1 MILYFFATSHLY
13 INKIRII
20 FAPTNAPKIFYITM
34 EKFTFA
40 IKWHEILKPYSDDIR
55 REVYD
60 AIIEYVATGAIIEMQ
75 PVSRMAF
82 DFIRYEID
90 EKERRK
96 EERLAKK
103 QSQAKAQAEQKETFD
118 PDEITDSYIGTGK
131 LSTPLVV
138 QSNGVAVIVSN
149 DKIHS
154 FVRRCV
160 SDMLDRELTPSGDEN
175 RFFNTLH
182 IIASN
187 RLDIIREDIK
197 RHHTDEE
204 FTDELWNSIVNNAC
218 AKFPK

>member
-1 MILYFFATSHLY
+1 M
-13 INKIRII
+13 K
-20 FAPTNAPKIFYITM
+20 
-34 EKFTFA
+34 KFTFA

-60 AIIEYVATGAIIEMQ
+60 AIIEYVATGTIIEMQ

-197 RHHTDEE
+197 KHHNDEE
-204 FTDELWNSIVNNAC
+204 FTDELWNSIVNDAC